1 MKWTCFQLK
10 AGVFVLSPQGCAWG
24 SPSNATFEAMES
36 QSSEGREAEKKA
48 TAATSNKGTDH
59 KTKAF
64 KMEAFAKSDP
74 ESFRE
79 YLKKQFL
86 SNNISSKQISLLGRL
101 VFEKGNSNVSDIARV
116 ASSRRCPGNAHR
128 DLMRRFC
135 RNNNMPSRFFAE
147 IPNNGKGW

>member
-1 MKWTCFQLK
+1 MPLLRPWKLK
-10 AGVFVLSPQGCAWG
+10 VLKGLKLEQ
-24 SPSNATFEAMES
+24 
-36 QSSEGREAEKKA
+36 KA
-48 TAATSNKGTDH
+48 TAATSSKGTDH

-74 ESFRE
+74 EHVRE

-101 VFEKGNSNVSDIARV
+101 VFQEGNSNVSDIARV
-116 ASSRRCPGNAHR
+116 ASSGRCPGNAHR

-135 RNNNMPSRFFAE
+135 RHSNMPSLFFAE
-147 IPNNGKGW
+147 TPTVGKAGENWLWSGHFYFTT